1 MGKTVNDK
9 GESLRNSWSNSI
21 SGKRHPGQSIQALA
35 EKGKQTVEEKF
46 RKIMSTA
53 IKDANEAAIIW
64 VFTRIV
70 DYGFHARSAVEWR
83 KYQAKKTDRASGKEK
98 KMSTREMLKPGGTVK
113 KESD

>member
-1 MGKTVNDK
+1 
-9 GESLRNSWSNSI
+9 
-21 SGKRHPGQSIQALA
+21 
-35 EKGKQTVEEKF
+35 
-46 RKIMSTA
+46 
-53 IKDANEAAIIW
+53 

-83 KYQAKKTDRASGKEK
+83 KYQAKKADRASGKEK

>member
-1 MGKTVNDK
+1 MTKVRASVTVGVIQSLGNDTQDK
-9 GESLRNSWSNSI
+9 AYKHLLRKEN
-21 SGKRHPGQSIQALA
+21 KL
-35 EKGKQTVEEKF
+35 EEEF

-70 DYGFHARSAVEWR
+70 DYGFHTRSAIEWR

>member
-1 MGKTVNDK
+1 MTKVRASITVGVIQSLGNDTQDK
-9 GESLRNSWSNSI
+9 AYKHLLRKEN
-21 SGKRHPGQSIQALA
+21 KL
-35 EKGKQTVEEKF
+35 EEEF
-46 RKIMSTA
+46 RKIISTA

-70 DYGFHARSAVEWR
+70 DSGFHTRLAIEWH

-98 KMSTREMLKPGGTVK
+98 KMSTREMLKPGGSVK